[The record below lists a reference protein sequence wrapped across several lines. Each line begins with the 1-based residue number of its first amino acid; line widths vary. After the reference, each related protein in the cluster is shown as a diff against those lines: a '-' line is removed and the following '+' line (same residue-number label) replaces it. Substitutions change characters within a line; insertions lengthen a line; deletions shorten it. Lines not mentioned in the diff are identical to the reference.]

1 MSDTVRVESY
11 ADLAAEA
18 SLGDREIEAVAKA
31 LEACAG
37 VDAEVFVL
45 DEWIADEKDLKPVP
59 GTHRVFVASVERETE
74 KACLLA
80 QETITSEVWVPKS
93 CSTRYTSDEGT
104 TIDTPQIGLN
114 NFETGGNHIPAK
126 EVADE

>member
-1 MSDTVRVESY
+1 MSEHVHVESY
-11 ADLAAEA
+11 ADLAAEG

-45 DEWIADEKDLKPVP
+45 DEWIADEKDLKAVP
-59 GTHRVFVASVERETE
+59 GTHRVFVASVERETD

-93 CSTRYTSDEGT
+93 CSTRYTSDENVS
-104 TIDTPQIGLN
+104 IDTPQIGLSD
-114 NFETGGNHIPAK
+114 FEAADDHITAD
-126 EVADE
+126 EVAR